1 MYLAAMAT
9 KNFKSICVH
18 MFYPFFYIFFFCR

>member
-9 KNFKSICVH
+9 KNFESICIH
-18 MFYPFFYIFFFCR
+18 MFYPFFYIFLFC